1 MNGPLRP
8 SIRAF
13 LIPTLLCWPATL
25 HAQDDRQRTV
35 VDTAHIRVSE
45 GTALFFDLTPDG
57 REIIIDLLGQLWRV
71 PFAGG
76 RATLVAETVA
86 VHADDR
92 QPAVSPDGR
101 WIAARSDRKAGRGI
115 WLHSPSGASSRQ
127 LTDSALIL
135 GRDVGAPS
143 WSRAG
148 DRIAFVDRGAI
159 VLLDPAT
166 RRQERL
172 ELAEPKGVLDEPDWS
187 PRGDRLLV
195 SGPWRGGAARPL
207 LEGAPG
213 AGIWEIDVAMR
224 SARRITAD
232 SVAARAPAYSP
243 TGEEL
248 AYFVADGSSFRLVV
262 QPLNGRP
269 RTVSDAPGI
278 EPRRVRWTRDGAWL
292 LFVADGKLQRV
303 SRDGGAA
310 ITVPFVAELALPRPR
325 YAVRAPHVA
334 TPGAVDS
341 VRGFSGLAISP
352 DGRQIGMLALGK
364 LWLIDQQRRARAVAR
379 VPVSANGL
387 TWSPDGTRVAWSAG
401 PLAKQDIWITDLRT
415 GTSRRASRSAG
426 SDSRAAWSPDGRWIV
441 FLHSDWKLRLVSGT
455 AEPDTTEIVGPEMP
469 FSEVAAF
476 AESMMWLPAGDTL
489 LIYGMND
496 WPVASTECVSALL
509 VPLRGEA
516 RKVAQFPCRPSH
528 ARVAADGTLIAI
540 ENGVLTERRRRADGW
555 GDAHRVGSE
564 AALHPSLSSTGALLY
579 VAGDGLRLRDA
590 KGREHRLGWPVHFRA
605 PLAPPVIVRGVRIV
619 NLDSAG
625 VSQRCDVL
633 LQNGRIAELA
643 CGRRLQRSPRG
654 ATVLDAAGLWAVP
667 GLIDTHTHFLNTG
680 LSSVRAALY
689 HGVTTV
695 REMWHPLA
703 ESAAFRDAVAAGAID
718 GARVVV
724 SGPPI
729 YPAPPFVPSVT
740 SEFLWIP
747 VDSATGARGL
757 TMLRA
762 FDAGHVKL
770 RYAQSWPIASEFLR
784 RARKAGF
791 PAGGHCAHALAVVA
805 AGINTHE
812 HADGQCGDW
821 SFGVR
826 ADLASLYRAAGVA
839 VVPVI
844 DVHTETARASRDT
857 LLLYAPTVLP
867 FRGGAAASPVNA
879 PFLPRLESRT
889 ARARSAASVFHL
901 AGVRLAA
908 GADADGLPGGI
919 ARELEALVQA
929 GLSPT
934 EALRT
939 ATSNAA
945 AVLGLGDEI
954 GGLRPGLRAD
964 LLLLDGDP
972 AADIRNVARIRW
984 LIKDGR
990 VIDRAAL
997 LDAAN

>member
-1 MNGPLRP
+1 ML
-8 SIRAF
+8 F
-13 LIPTLLCWPATL
+13 LPGTL
-25 HAQDDRQRTV
+25 HAQHNADKPA
-35 VDTAHIRVSE
+35 VDTARIRVTE
-45 GTALFFDLTPDG
+45 GTGLFFDLTPDG
-57 REIIIDLLGQLWRV
+57 REIIIDVLGQLWRV
-71 PFAGG
+71 PLAGG
-76 RATLVAETVA
+76 SATLLADTVA
-86 VHADDR
+86 VNADDR

-115 WLHSPSGASSRQ
+115 WLHSLTGDSSRQ

-159 VLLDPAT
+159 VLLDPDT
-166 RRQERL
+166 RRQEPL

-187 PRGDRLLV
+187 PPGDRLLV

-213 AGIWEIDVAMR
+213 ASIWEIDVATR
-224 SARRITAD
+224 SARRITPD
-232 SVAARAPAYSP
+232 SVAVRAPAYSP

-248 AYFVADGSSFRLVV
+248 AYFVADGSGAFRLVV
-262 QPLNGRP
+262 QPFDGMP
-269 RTVSDAPGI
+269 RTVSDVPGI
-278 EPRRVRWTRDGAWL
+278 EPRRVRWSRDGAWL
-292 LFVADGKLQRV
+292 FFVAAGRLQRI

-310 ITVPFVAELALPRPR
+310 VTVPFVAELALARPR
-325 YAVRAPHVA
+325 YALRPPHVA
-334 TPGAVDS
+334 APGAVDS

-352 DGRQIGMLALGK
+352 DGLQIGMLALGK

-401 PLAKQDIWITDLRT
+401 PLAKQDIWITDVRT

-426 SDSRAAWSPDGRWIV
+426 SDSRGAWSPDGGSIV
-441 FLHSDWKLRLVSGT
+441 FLHTDWKLRLISGL
-455 AEPDTTEIVGPEMP
+455 AEPDPTEMVGPEMP

-476 AESMMWLPAGDTL
+476 AEMLEWLPAGDTL
-489 LIYGMND
+489 LIYGMNA
-496 WPVASTECVSALL
+496 WPVASTECVTALL

-516 RKVAQFPCRPSH
+516 KKVARFPCRPSH

-540 ENGVLTERRRRADGW
+540 ENGVLTERHRTADGW
-555 GDAHRVGSE
+555 GEAHRIGSE
-564 AALHPSLSSTGALLY
+564 AALHPSVSRTGALLY

-590 KGREHRLGWPVHFRA
+590 QGREHHLGWPVHFRA
-605 PLAPPVIVRGVRIV
+605 PRPPPLIVRGVRIV
-619 NLDSAG
+619 NLKGAG
-625 VSQRCDVL
+625 ESKRCDVL
-633 LQNGRIAELA
+633 LQSGRLSELA
-643 CGRRLQRSPRG
+643 CGRKLRRTPRG
-654 ATVLDAAGLWAVP
+654 ATVLDGTGLWAVP

-680 LSSVRAALY
+680 ISSVRAALY

-703 ESAAFRDAVAAGAID
+703 ESAAFRDAVAAGAVD

-747 VDSATGARGL
+747 VDSATGERGL
-757 TMLRA
+757 TLLRA
-762 FDAGHVKL
+762 FGVGHVKL
-770 RYAQSWPIASEFLR
+770 RYAQSWPLAAEFLQ
-784 RARKAGF
+784 RARQAGF
-791 PAGGHCAHALAVVA
+791 PAGGHCAHAIAVVT
-805 AGINTHE
+805 AGITTHE

-826 ADLASLYRAAGVA
+826 SDIASLYRAAGITVA
-839 VVPVI
+839 PVI
-844 DVHTETARASRDT
+844 DVHTETARVSRDT
-857 LLLYAPTVLP
+857 LRLYAPTVLP
-867 FRGGAAASPVNA
+867 FRAGAAAGPVDA
-879 PFLPRLESRT
+879 AFLPRLESRSE
-889 ARARSAASVFHL
+889 RARSAASVFHQ

-929 GLSPT
+929 GLSPV
-934 EALRT
+934 EALRA

-945 AVLGLGDEI
+945 AVLGLADEI
-954 GGLRPGLRAD
+954 GELRPGLRAD
-964 LLLLDGDP
+964 LLLLEGDP

-984 LIKDGR
+984 LIQDGR
-990 VIDRAAL
+990 VIDRSAL
-997 LDAAN
+997 LQTPD